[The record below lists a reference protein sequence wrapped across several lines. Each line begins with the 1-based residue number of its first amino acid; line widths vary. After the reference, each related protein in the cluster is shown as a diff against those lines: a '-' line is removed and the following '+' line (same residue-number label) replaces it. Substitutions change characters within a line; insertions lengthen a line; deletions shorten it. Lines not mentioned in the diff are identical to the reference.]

1 MFQILTRRLQCAA
14 QCATTELSE
23 TSKTPNPLSLFP
35 VDKIRR
41 FIISIKHIDG
51 AEQKSPLQIT
61 PFTPQIMVET
71 HHTTPVLVV
80 GGGPI
85 GLMTAYQLARL
96 DVPCL
101 LA

>member
-1 MFQILTRRLQCAA
+1 
-14 QCATTELSE
+14 
-23 TSKTPNPLSLFP
+23 
-35 VDKIRR
+35 
-41 FIISIKHIDG
+41 
-51 AEQKSPLQIT
+51 
-61 PFTPQIMVET
+61 MVET

-101 LA
+101 LAEQYVSIAIIVRFEIIEILP